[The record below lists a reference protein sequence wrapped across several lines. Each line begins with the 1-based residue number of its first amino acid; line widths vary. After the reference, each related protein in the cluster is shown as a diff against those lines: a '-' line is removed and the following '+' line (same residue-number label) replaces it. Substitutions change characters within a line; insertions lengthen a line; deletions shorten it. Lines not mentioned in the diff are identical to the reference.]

1 MYMEEILMTLNIKYM
16 TLLVK
21 HGKLLEKYK
30 EIQDRAINGKKKV
43 LIINEKCL
51 KTKKKLSTKI
61 QGKFSW

>member
-1 MYMEEILMTLNIKYM
+1 ME
-16 TLLVK
+16 
-21 HGKLLEKYK
+21 
-30 EIQDRAINGKKKV
+30 KKKV

>member
-30 EIQDRAINGKKKV
+30 EI
-43 LIINEKCL
+43 
-51 KTKKKLSTKI
+51 
-61 QGKFSW
+61 